1 MFMLSLDILMYLT
14 FSLNLIQIDWH
25 LVLLYSALC
34 MSTAISPKSGFTDVA
49 HQNMSYFSNK
59 VLYCHESFYISLVM
73 FLWIKESLYGSQN
86 WFPSG
91 FIDNHLS
98 NWKFLG
104 NKNGHFSL
112 VFARLSKNWPLTID
126 FRYNNVYISGKVR
139 MSWTLWLFHF
149 FYRMNE

>member
-1 MFMLSLDILMYLT
+1 MFMLSLNILVYLT
-14 FSLNLIQIDWH
+14 FNLNLIQIDRH

-49 HQNMSYFSNK
+49 HQKMPYFSNK
-59 VLYCHESFYISLVM
+59 MLYCHKSFYTSLVT
-73 FLWIKESLYGSQN
+73 FLWIEDSLYGRQT

-91 FIDNHLS
+91 FVANHLT

-104 NKNGHFSL
+104 KENGHFSL
-112 VFARLSKNWPLTID
+112 VLARLSKNWWLTIY